1 MTLGVT
7 ERAHWS
13 WRRDESVR
21 KPPARAPRLRD
32 KLLAMFTAIVRH
44 FRAWK
49 RYDNAMHE
57 LSYLTDRELA
67 DIGICRCDI
76 PRLARE
82 HSIAEM
88 AIPAGADRRDHINV
102 LSLGPNPG
110 HPFL

>member
-1 MTLGVT
+1 
-7 ERAHWS
+7 
-13 WRRDESVR
+13 
-21 KPPARAPRLRD
+21 
-32 KLLAMFTAIVRH
+32 MFTAIARY

-67 DIGICRCDI
+67 DIGISRCDI

-88 AIPAGADRRDHINV
+88 AI
-102 LSLGPNPG
+102 LSLPPRRTTAAPYVRSPG
-110 HPFL
+110 LQHAPAEAACLSTPARI